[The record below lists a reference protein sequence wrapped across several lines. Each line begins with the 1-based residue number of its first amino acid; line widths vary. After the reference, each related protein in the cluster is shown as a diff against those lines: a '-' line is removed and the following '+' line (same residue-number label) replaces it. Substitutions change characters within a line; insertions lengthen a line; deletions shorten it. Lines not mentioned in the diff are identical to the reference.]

1 MDNIDEY
8 SSDVGQESRRGGL
21 LLGRGQRRKWKQ
33 SFKIFSI
40 HKNGRG
46 LIHQSI
52 SGSDCTANTFLPA
65 SKDNCS
71 VGRDLIIQ

>member
-1 MDNIDEY
+1 MYRNVWIKYMNIKVTWGK
-8 SSDVGQESRRGGL
+8 SAGAGAPFR
-21 LLGRGQRRKWKQ
+21 GRGQRRKWKQ

-52 SGSDCTANTFLPA
+52 SASD
-65 SKDNCS
+65 
-71 VGRDLIIQ
+71 